1 MKFLLLLLS
10 FIATSLVRADDPGS
24 TTLAPTLAPQEKD
37 DTWAGCWGAG
47 GSSNRIKIGS
57 PMFLCLHVGNNRNWT
72 DSAQFIRL
80 SFSPKADEYS
90 RLHVPNCKYK
100 HTKGEQK
107 ELACF
112 ARLVVVV
119 VVSSRLLTRALVF
132 IQPTMTL
139 SQAIVIFVDPIV

>member
-10 FIATSLVRADDPGS
+10 FLVTSFVRADDPGS
-24 TTLAPTLAPQEKD
+24 TTVAPTLAPQQD

-72 DSAQFIRL
+72 DSAEFIRL

-90 RLHVPNCKYK
+90 RLHVANCKYG
-100 HTKGEQK
+100 HTQGGTK
-107 ELACF
+107 ELAYLPVCWY
-112 ARLVVVV
+112 LVV
-119 VVSSRLLTRALVF
+119 F
-132 IQPTMTL
+132 
-139 SQAIVIFVDPIV
+139 